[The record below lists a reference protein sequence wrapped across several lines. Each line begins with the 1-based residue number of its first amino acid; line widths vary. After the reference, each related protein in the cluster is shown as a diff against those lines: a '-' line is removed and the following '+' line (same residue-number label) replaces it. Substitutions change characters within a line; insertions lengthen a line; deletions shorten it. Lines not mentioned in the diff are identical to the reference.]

1 MNETQSE
8 SLQESVNPVP
18 ASGMARRRLLRAGLA
33 ATPVILTLSG
43 RSAMAAVGDAC
54 EKGLSPLAW
63 NSLAPD
69 GTNCKMNSH
78 TVTKNTLGQT
88 PVYWD
93 GATSGSG
100 IGGTAFNSIFTS
112 SSNTTK
118 IHQILNASTTS
129 LNAFYVTAYCNAVTY
144 PATYAITLDE
154 LKALYATKKLVPTAT
169 FTLTDTQIA
178 AFLAQTWGA

>member
-93 GATSGSG
+93 GATNGSR

-112 SSNTTK
+112 SSNTAK
-118 IHQILNASTTS
+118 IRRILNDSTTS